1 MTSFDFCP
9 LQMILKLFLSRMQ
22 GTGTLNST
30 VKKLNI
36 SVIILFTLFQSNI
49 SQHQCIEFNF
59 VEFVD
64 ALALTRILGSG
75 SLSVTQ
81 AISKGVF
88 SQSIKACQGR
98 HLESSVAGWASVHL
112 FCVQSSSIDQFIK
125 LVHQRSMVLFHSIHN
140 IRLGPVH
147 IIQQESTCA
156 PFPVQII
163 QHCTTHPE

>member
-1 MTSFDFCP
+1 MIKTFWKKFLKFTLKWHFP
-9 LQMILKLFLSRMQ
+9 LFWALDPPKVAFESQSCWHKGIQ
-22 GTGTLNST
+22 VI

-88 SQSIKACQGR
+88 S
-98 HLESSVAGWASVHL
+98 
-112 FCVQSSSIDQFIK
+112 
-125 LVHQRSMVLFHSIHN
+125 
-140 IRLGPVH
+140 
-147 IIQQESTCA
+147 
-156 PFPVQII
+156 
-163 QHCTTHPE
+163 

>member
-1 MTSFDFCP
+1 MFRNTAQQVRASD
-9 LQMILKLFLSRMQ
+9 I
-22 GTGTLNST
+22 T

-88 SQSIKACQGR
+88 S
-98 HLESSVAGWASVHL
+98 
-112 FCVQSSSIDQFIK
+112 
-125 LVHQRSMVLFHSIHN
+125 
-140 IRLGPVH
+140 
-147 IIQQESTCA
+147 
-156 PFPVQII
+156 
-163 QHCTTHPE
+163 

>member
-1 MTSFDFCP
+1 MSVAVSVNYSFNEYFIICIW
-9 LQMILKLFLSRMQ
+9 ILSWQDKIVMKQCKISSQSHPHFDYRYFHGILSISSFTFQSYYIGPILSIIHMNNM
-22 GTGTLNST
+22 NSQWHKNPSLMF

-88 SQSIKACQGR
+88 S
-98 HLESSVAGWASVHL
+98 
-112 FCVQSSSIDQFIK
+112 
-125 LVHQRSMVLFHSIHN
+125 
-140 IRLGPVH
+140 
-147 IIQQESTCA
+147 
-156 PFPVQII
+156 
-163 QHCTTHPE
+163 